1 MCMRK
6 KCRDGLKVTHHAL
19 HTITYEQM
27 PKPFGKNGLHKK
39 DRNKGIGLTM
49 PITMSIL
56 FYIVTALSL
65 KYTK

>member
-1 MCMRK
+1 MRK

-49 PITMSIL
+49 PITIYVNPVL
-56 FYIVTALSL
+56 HCNRALSL